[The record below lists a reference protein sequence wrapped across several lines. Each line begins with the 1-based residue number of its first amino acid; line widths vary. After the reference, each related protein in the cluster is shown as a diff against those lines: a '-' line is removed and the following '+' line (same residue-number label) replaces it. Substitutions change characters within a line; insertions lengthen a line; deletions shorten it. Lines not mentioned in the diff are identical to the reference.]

1 VLAAVSGFL
10 PTTYEGGPVSE
21 EEEERPPWE
30 SEGPGWAESQ
40 FAQPIGELMMAHSWI
55 DFQLELILA
64 SLLGM
69 AQFQRTQAVL
79 SQISNF
85 EARVDLFSQ
94 LAHLTF
100 ADGSRSALVK
110 EIHDGLDDI
119 NGARN
124 RIVHGRLSSYSWP
137 PLKIAVVRSRPRDEK
152 FGTKNYFYTPDE
164 ISAITKKI
172 YTLGLTIGRLRWEV
186 VSAAEKDTSPDKP
199 R

>member
-1 VLAAVSGFL
+1 
-10 PTTYEGGPVSE
+10 VSE

-40 FAQPIGELMMAHSWI
+40 FAQPIGELMLAHSWI

-100 ADGSRSALVK
+100 ADGSKNALIK

-119 NGARN
+119 NGIRN

-137 PLKIAVVRSRPRDEK
+137 PLRIAVVRSRPRDEK